1 MSSLAS
7 RRVTSKNREKVINTL
22 WFLFVLFLILD
33 LLFTV
38 VRASL
43 VNARLPRLLELHEQ
57 NPGGVDR
64 TMELLERPKLRPA
77 IRLAALVIHFL
88 LVGVG
93 WLLFVNLLGYLPGI
107 ELTLIVLALAAL
119 VMLLIEFSLE
129 GMVLRNPE
137 IWAIRLTP
145 LGKVIDF
152 IFRPF
157 SWILLPLLG
166 SPLVL
171 KNILGS
177 VTEDELR
184 TWVEADQTAGSLEK
198 GERKMIYSIF
208 QFGDTLTREIMIP
221 RIDVFALEVST
232 SPQDAIQGITLSGH
246 SRVPVY
252 EDTIDNIIGLLY
264 AKDMLRSKLG
274 DDGSIPIRKLL
285 RPAYFVPEAKK
296 VDELLSE
303 MQSRRVHM
311 AIVIDEYGGM
321 AGLVTLEDI
330 VEEIF
335 GEIRDEYDQGEELL
349 YQQVGPDEYIFQGRI
364 DLEDFNDIVGTHLTR
379 EVADT
384 LGGFIYGEIGRV
396 PVGGESVEVEGWILT
411 VETVSARRI
420 RKVRVRRKPAETET
434 EEKEDE
440 SERRSA

>member
-1 MSSLAS
+1 M
-7 RRVTSKNREKVINTL
+7 
-22 WFLFVLFLILD
+22 
-33 LLFTV
+33 
-38 VRASL
+38 
-43 VNARLPRLLELHEQ
+43 
-57 NPGGVDR
+57 
-64 TMELLERPKLRPA
+64 
-77 IRLAALVIHFL
+77 
-88 LVGVG
+88 
-93 WLLFVNLLGYLPGI
+93 FVNLLGYLPDIG
-107 ELTLIVLALAAL
+107 LTLISLALAAL

-137 IWAIRLTP
+137 IWAIRMTP
-145 LGKVIDF
+145 FGRLIDF

-177 VTEDELR
+177 VTEDELK
-184 TWVEADQTAGSLEK
+184 TWVEADPTAGSLEK

-221 RIDVFALEVST
+221 RIDVFALEVTT
-232 SPQDAIQGITLSGH
+232 SPHDAIQGITLSGH

-252 EDTIDNIIGLLY
+252 EETIDNVVGLLY
-264 AKDMLRSKLG
+264 AKDMLRAKLG
-274 DDGSIPIRKLL
+274 DDASLSIRKML

-303 MQSRRVHM
+303 MRSRRVHM

-364 DLEDFNDIVGTHLTR
+364 DLEDFNEIVGTHLTR

-396 PVGGESVEVEGWILT
+396 PVGGEAVEVEGWILT

-420 RKVRVRRKPAETET
+420 RKVRVQRKPAETEA
-434 EEKEDE
+434 EENEDKF
-440 SERRSA
+440 ERRSA

>member
-1 MSSLAS
+1 
-7 RRVTSKNREKVINTL
+7 
-22 WFLFVLFLILD
+22 
-33 LLFTV
+33 
-38 VRASL
+38 
-43 VNARLPRLLELHEQ
+43 
-57 NPGGVDR
+57 
-64 TMELLERPKLRPA
+64 MELLERPKLRPA

>member
-1 MSSLAS
+1 M
-7 RRVTSKNREKVINTL
+7 INTL
-22 WFLFVLFLILD
+22 WFLLVLFLVLD
-33 LLFTV
+33 LVFMV

-43 VNARLPRLLELHEQ
+43 VNARLPGLLELHEQ
-57 NPGGVDR
+57 NPAGVDR

-77 IRLAALVIHFL
+77 IRLAVLVIHFL
-88 LVGVG
+88 LVGAG
-93 WLLFVNLLGYLPGI
+93 WLLFVDLLGYQPGI
-107 ELTLIVLALAAL
+107 GLTLITLALSAL

-129 GMVLRNPE
+129 GLVLRNPE
-137 IWAIRLTP
+137 IWAIRMTP
-145 LGKVIDF
+145 FGRLIDF
-152 IFRPF
+152 FFRPF

-177 VTEDELR
+177 VTEDELK
-184 TWVEADQTAGSLEK
+184 TWVEADHTDGSLEK

-221 RIDVFALEVST
+221 RMDVLALEVST
-232 SPQDAIQGITLSGH
+232 SPHDAIQGITLSGH

-252 EDTIDNIIGLLY
+252 EGTIDNVIGLLY
-264 AKDMLRSKLG
+264 AKDMLRAKLG
-274 DDGSIPIRKLL
+274 DDASLSIRKML

-303 MQSRRVHM
+303 MRSRRVHM

-321 AGLVTLEDI
+321 AGVVTLEDI

-364 DLEDFNDIVGTHLTR
+364 DLEDFNEIVGTHLTR

-396 PVGGESVEVEGWILT
+396 PVGGEAVEVEGWILT

-420 RKVRVRRKPAETET
+420 RKIRVQRKPGQSEA